1 MEEVKVKLKVLGL
14 TNSQIQAGA
23 YALVLAEDGLRRLPV
38 VVGMFEAQSI
48 AIAIEGIKPP
58 RPLTHDLIIAII
70 LSTGMEVAEVF
81 IYKYEESVFFS
92 EIVLTDGTK
101 LFHLDS
107 RTSDA
112 IAIAL
117 RAECDIYTTESIM
130 EECGVVMDEPGQRD
144 ESEEIYDEIS
154 FEDIGD
160 VEKLKKQIAALP
172 EADLEDRMGKAVAR
186 EDYEL
191 AKIYRDELLG
201 RKTREK

>member
-23 YALVLAEDGLRRLPV
+23 YALVLAEEGLRRLPV

-70 LSTGMEVAEVF
+70 RSTGMEVAEVF

-117 RAECDIYTTESIM
+117 RAECVIYTTESIM

-154 FEDIGD
+154 FED
-160 VEKLKKQIAALP
+160 
-172 EADLEDRMGKAVAR
+172 
-186 EDYEL
+186 
-191 AKIYRDELLG
+191 
-201 RKTREK
+201 